1 MSTYADL
8 QASFLDFV
16 KDTALDSAD
25 AQKFIAIA
33 EPKLERDLLDV
44 SKGGGVPRQ
53 MLARI
58 ADTTDAAN
66 KITLPTDYLSARS
79 VRIGTQRARYASPE
93 LVNPE
98 DSGYASADVV
108 LDYYQRIPV
117 LSPTNVSNWLLDVG
131 YDAYL
136 WAACIQYAA
145 WGQEMDT
152 VRIWSGYYAD
162 ALNTVKNAYKP
173 QPRGN
178 LYRHPSKFY
187 QSFYTIIGA
196 DMVFGRAQQ

>member
-1 MSTYADL
+1 MSTYAEL

-16 KDTALDSAD
+16 KDTVLGTTD
-25 AQKFIAIA
+25 AKKFIALA
-33 EPKLERDLLDV
+33 EPKLERDLMDV
-44 SKGGGVPRQ
+44 SKGSGVPRQ

-58 ADTTDAAN
+58 TDTTDSAN
-66 KITLPTDYLSARS
+66 KITLPTDYLSARA

-98 DSGYASADVV
+98 DSGFASSDVV

-117 LSPTNVSNWLLDVG
+117 LSDANTSNWLLDVG

-145 WGQEMDT
+145 WGQEMD
-152 VRIWSGYYAD
+152 VVAIWAGYYSD
-162 ALNTVKNAYKP
+162 ALNTVKIANKP

-178 LYRHPSKFY
+178 FYRHTSKFY
-187 QSFYTIIGA
+187 SSFYTIIGP